1 MSTTGRSASECIEQP
16 AGGHILPKPFEV
28 KSLGEGGDALNPGE
42 NVSPDLIGAAAYCMA
57 HFMLGMPVKV
67 AFGTSL
73 SVARR
78 IGGDAFAFKAHRF
91 IDGINKDLDDS
102 SIINAVKLSGFDVRF
117 LTSPE
122 SYQPIEEISPNEATI
137 QNVRMMVERY
147 LHFFSIY
154 GSISLM
160 PDTLWRFEVS
170 KPSLMKERARR
181 LLIDWRKG
189 LCSSHAWQFW
199 NVERL
204 GVYNPLL
211 NEVYQIEV
219 GNIPKDVI
227 AEVDQDV
234 IDYSD

>member
-1 MSTTGRSASECIEQP
+1 
-16 AGGHILPKPFEV
+16 
-28 KSLGEGGDALNPGE
+28 
-42 NVSPDLIGAAAYCMA
+42 
-57 HFMLGMPVKV
+57 
-67 AFGTSL
+67 
-73 SVARR
+73 
-78 IGGDAFAFKAHRF
+78 
-91 IDGINKDLDDS
+91 
-102 SIINAVKLSGFDVRF
+102 
-117 LTSPE
+117 
-122 SYQPIEEISPNEATI
+122 
-137 QNVRMMVERY
+137 MMVERY
-147 LHFFSIY
+147 LRFFSIY

-219 GNIPKDVI
+219 GDIPKDVI